1 MPTQRRENPIAQTTL
16 SNGIPLLTER
26 MPHVRSVAFGVWVQ
40 SGSRHEA
47 SPDGGISHFLEHMLF
62 KGTHSRSAEQIAREV
77 DSIGGHLDAFTGKEL
92 VGYTIKVL
100 DEHLRLALDVISDL
114 VLHPRFDPADL
125 EKEKG
130 VILEEMKMELDN
142 PEYVI
147 HEAFMNDFWR
157 GHPLGA
163 SIIGTRQNIKAFS
176 PDRVAAYHRHVYAP
190 GRIVLSAAGNLR
202 PAELKKLAEKYF
214 GSLAPG
220 APAAAG
226 KPPRGVAPFL
236 LQKKRLQQ
244 VQLCMGVPA
253 MAADDPSR
261 YAAYILNVILGGGM
275 SSRLFQNIRERQGL
289 AYSVYSELN
298 LYQDSGCFAIYA
310 GMAKAST
317 KQVVE
322 SILAE
327 LRDVMAQGVPDDEL
341 RRAKDHMKG
350 SLMLSLES
358 TGSRMSNL
366 ARQYLYHGRVLSFDD
381 MLTSVE
387 NVTARDV
394 KALAKRLFGRGQIGL
409 ALLGPV
415 EGVALKPEDLHC

>member
-1 MPTQRRENPIAQTTL
+1 MPTKPRDNAVAHTTL

-26 MPHVRSVAFGVWVQ
+26 MPHVRSVAFGVWIQ
-40 SGSRHEA
+40 SGSRHETSA
-47 SPDGGISHFLEHMLF
+47 DSGISHFLEHMLF
-62 KGTHSRSAEQIAREV
+62 KGTLTRSAEQIAREV

-100 DEHLRLALDVISDL
+100 DEHLPLALDVISDL
-114 VLHPRFDPADL
+114 VLHPRFDPEDL

-147 HEAFMNDFWR
+147 HEAFMGDFWR

-163 SIIGTRQNIKAFS
+163 SIIGTRQNIRAFT
-176 PDRVAAYHRHVYAP
+176 PARVAAYHQQIYAP
-190 GRIVLSAAGNLR
+190 GRIVLTAAGNLQ
-202 PAELKKLAEKYF
+202 PAALKKLAERYF
-214 GSLAPG
+214 GALQPG
-220 APAAAG
+220 QPTPAHAKPKAA
-226 KPPRGVAPFL
+226 APFL
-236 LQKKRLQQ
+236 MQKKRLQQ

-253 MAADDPSR
+253 MSASDPRR
-261 YAAYILNVILGGGM
+261 YTAYILNVILGGGM

-310 GMAKAST
+310 GIAKNKT
-317 KQVVE
+317 RQVVH
-322 SILAE
+322 SILEE
-327 LRDVMAQGVPDDEL
+327 LRDVMRNGVPADEL
-341 RRAKDHMKG
+341 RRAQDHMKG

-366 ARQYLYHGRVLSFDD
+366 ARQFLYHGRVLSFDE
-381 MLTSVE
+381 MLAAVDA
-387 NVTARDV
+387 VTARDV
-394 KALAKRLFGRGQIGL
+394 KALAGKLFGGERIGL

-415 EGVALKPEDLHC
+415 EGVGLQQEDLRC